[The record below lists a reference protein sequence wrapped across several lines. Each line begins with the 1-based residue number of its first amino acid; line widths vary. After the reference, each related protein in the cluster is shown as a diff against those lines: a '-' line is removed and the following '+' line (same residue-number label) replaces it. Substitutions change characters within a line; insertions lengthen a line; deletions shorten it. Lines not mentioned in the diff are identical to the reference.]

1 MGDERFTDASFTVPV
16 PSLPDTTVVFLF
28 DHRSAPALPLCE
40 TPDQPSS
47 NAYTRYEVRNL
58 SPDSRVVSTL

>member
-1 MGDERFTDASFTVPV
+1 MGDERFADVSFTIPV

-28 DHRSAPALPLCE
+28 YHRSASALPLCE
-40 TPDQPSS
+40 TPDQPFST
-47 NAYTRYEVRNL
+47 AYTRYEVRSL